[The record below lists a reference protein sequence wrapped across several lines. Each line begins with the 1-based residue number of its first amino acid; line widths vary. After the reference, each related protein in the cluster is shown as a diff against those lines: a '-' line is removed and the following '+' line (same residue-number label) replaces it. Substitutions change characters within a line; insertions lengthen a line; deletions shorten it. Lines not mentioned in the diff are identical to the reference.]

1 MSGISSKIDEANIIN
16 SKRVSKKVIP
26 DDKPKT
32 SVKKLQLRE
41 STVETER
48 LSGITS
54 ETANSR
60 RFTFFR

>member
-1 MSGISSKIDEANIIN
+1 MVAAHYDPPRNFISGISSKIDEANIIDF
-16 SKRVSKKVIP
+16 KRVSKKVIP

-48 LSGITS
+48 
-54 ETANSR
+54 
-60 RFTFFR
+60 